1 MRNDRII
8 AVPFL
13 AKTHEPLG
21 PHTRLDDKL
30 AQTMQ
35 DFFVAYNE
43 VQGKKFKPLGIHG
56 PDRAL
61 RVIRDSLAQQRKKG
75 RQKS

>member
-1 MRNDRII
+1 MAAPWLRTNSI
-8 AVPFL
+8 AQFARATANL
-13 AKTHEPLG
+13 A
-21 PHTRLDDKL
+21 RMINL
-30 AQTMQ
+30 AQTVQ